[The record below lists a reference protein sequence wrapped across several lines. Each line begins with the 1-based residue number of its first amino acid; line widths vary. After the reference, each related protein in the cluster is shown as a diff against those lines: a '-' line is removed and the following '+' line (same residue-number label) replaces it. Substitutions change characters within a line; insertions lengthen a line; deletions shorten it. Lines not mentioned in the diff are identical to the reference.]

1 MRSRRS
7 KSFKTGG
14 ETCVRNMT
22 ISWMLSRNAG
32 STCTKLLGNLKYH
45 RFSLCLK
52 FVLKRFGYWRKDAED
67 FKKFLQEKLI
77 LARAEHVGAAATGL
91 QELAEFESDFLANK
105 KSLERLETSGKEMI
119 DEEHFASGEIS
130 RMIDELKV
138 KGCKIT
144 LT

>member
-1 MRSRRS
+1 M
-7 KSFKTGG
+7 
-14 ETCVRNMT
+14 
-22 ISWMLSRNAG
+22 
-32 STCTKLLGNLKYH
+32 
-45 RFSLCLK
+45 
-52 FVLKRFGYWRKDAED
+52 
-67 FKKFLQEKLI
+67 
-77 LARAEHVGAAATGL
+77 